1 MKKMNNKGF
10 SLVELIIVIA
20 IMAILIAV
28 LAPQYLRYVEKSRL
42 QADNSAVG
50 EVANAVKVAVANDA
64 VAEELSGNEN
74 YTFKTSAEA
83 PAFSGSAT
91 RLNSELSNVIG
102 NNVAMKSNTYKQ
114 GTCPT
119 LTIILDSTTSTFQ
132 VSGTDYIRE
141 VGDTTPVSN
150 MIF

>member
-50 EVANAVKVAVANDA
+50 EVANAVKVAVANDT
-64 VAEELSGNEN
+64 VASEISGGEA
-74 YTFKTSAEA
+74 YTFSTTAGTPS
-83 PAFSGSAT
+83 FSGT
-91 RLNSELSNVIG
+91 CPHLNSELSNVVG
-102 NNVAMKSNTYKQ
+102 SNVQMKSNTYKA
-114 GTCPT
+114 TCPT
-119 LTIILDSTTSTFQ
+119 LTIQINGTTSTIE
-132 VSGTDYIRE
+132 VSGSNYVKE
-141 VGDTTPVSN
+141 VGEPTTGLL
-150 MIF
+150 F